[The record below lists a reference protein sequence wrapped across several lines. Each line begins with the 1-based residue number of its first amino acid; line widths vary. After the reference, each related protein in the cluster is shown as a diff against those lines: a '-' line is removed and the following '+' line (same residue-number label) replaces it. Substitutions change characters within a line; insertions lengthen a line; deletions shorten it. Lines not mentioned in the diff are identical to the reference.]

1 MLLSNQSQAQATKGM
16 LAEMMMEVLPMQAS
30 RPWGLALVLALAL
43 FALAAPRAQAAGGGG
58 GYCTGPITYDPLN
71 PPVALPDAY
80 AVDEDQT
87 LTVPA
92 AEGALANDYSPQHQ
106 TMAAWWLWPAPSGFV
121 MGDDGAITYTPPA
134 NFNGVTVVNY
144 VVADLPCGRL
154 SGQTTIT
161 ITVRPVDDPLVP
173 TGQTSYELPEDG
185 EVGPLLLAT
194 DPDGD
199 PVSATIVSGPE
210 GLYID
215 GPFFKYVPPANFNG
229 TVQAVVA
236 LRSGSDASVELPLT
250 FQVTPVND
258 APSLADTTVSGSEDS
273 ELSFQL
279 VGSDVDNNS
288 DQLVYRMVSPP
299 THGTLDL
306 TPDGHGVY
314 RPNANYNGLDRLAV
328 EVRDPSGATAR
339 ATVNLT
345 VTPVNDLPVAVVN
358 CTAGVLQV
366 SCSGAGSSDADGQD
380 LRYSWEFGDG
390 GVAGLVT
397 TSHLYSAGGVYT
409 VKLTVTSDN
418 DTASATQVVEVVAPR
433 LSLTS
438 TSATEPDNHQTVPML
453 FTVRLDR
460 PSPAATT
467 VRWSTA
473 NGTATAGSDYQAAS
487 GTVTIPAGQTSANFT
502 VTILGDKKREADESF
517 RVTLTNPSGGAV
529 IGQESTLAT
538 IVDDD

>member
-1 MLLSNQSQAQATKGM
+1 
-16 LAEMMMEVLPMQAS
+16 
-30 RPWGLALVLALAL
+30 
-43 FALAAPRAQAAGGGG
+43 
-58 GYCTGPITYDPLN
+58 
-71 PPVALPDAY
+71 
-80 AVDEDQT
+80 
-87 LTVPA
+87 
-92 AEGALANDYSPQHQ
+92 
-106 TMAAWWLWPAPSGFV
+106 
-121 MGDDGAITYTPPA
+121 
-134 NFNGVTVVNY
+134 
-144 VVADLPCGRL
+144 
-154 SGQTTIT
+154 
-161 ITVRPVDDPLVP
+161 
-173 TGQTSYELPEDG
+173 
-185 EVGPLLLAT
+185 
-194 DPDGD
+194 
-199 PVSATIVSGPE
+199 
-210 GLYID
+210 
-215 GPFFKYVPPANFNG
+215 
-229 TVQAVVA
+229 
-236 LRSGSDASVELPLT
+236 
-250 FQVTPVND
+250 
-258 APSLADTTVSGSEDS
+258 
-273 ELSFQL
+273 
-279 VGSDVDNNS
+279 
-288 DQLVYRMVSPP
+288 
-299 THGTLDL
+299 
-306 TPDGHGVY
+306 
-314 RPNANYNGLDRLAV
+314 
-328 EVRDPSGATAR
+328 
-339 ATVNLT
+339 
-345 VTPVNDLPVAVVN
+345 VAVVN